1 MYSTPADWGMT
12 EPMLTVLFSYQEKAI
27 VLSDNGELFYSE
39 MPEEYIIKK
48 EAGYGKRALYSVL
61 WLDSSAEET
70 GCSV

>member
-1 MYSTPADWGMT
+1 MFLNNLAEWIIS
-12 EPMLTVLFSYQEKAI
+12 
-27 VLSDNGELFYSE
+27 